1 MSLHVPMLIPRTANM
16 PYFDGPYV
24 NDFLQLIIQHGANSG
39 ITDCDDL
46 VTYIVQY
53 SSDHVKDIIRFM
65 PEFDEEVTNKKW
77 DNTKKM
83 LIALYGSL
91 DIPPKTNEEDL
102 KDYCH
107 ANSICPEF
115 VDKQAVDAY
124 HRGFQKL
131 AAPLMKNGLLTEK
144 AKNFY
149 FITGIPVSMKGNL
162 TLKGKARRLRYW
174 EPVLTAAN
182 EVSRVLG
189 ANPKTHNTHDNNQR
203 ALELSTTLTLL
214 ITEKRL
220 YPLLSTGVV

>member
-1 MSLHVPMLIPRTANM
+1 MSHLQAPGFTSLRVPMPIPRTANA

-24 NDFLQLIIQHGANSG
+24 NDFLQLIIQHGANTG

-53 SSDHVKDIIRFM
+53 SSDHVKDIICFM

-77 DNTKKM
+77 DDAKKM
-83 LIALYGSL
+83 LVALYGSL

-102 KDYCH
+102 KDYCR

-115 VDKQAVDAY
+115 ADKQAVDAY

-149 FITGIPVSMKGNL
+149 FITGIPVLMKEWFYQQVPEPKRKRMDPP
-162 TLKGKARRLRYW
+162 TITQSRSEERRVGKECW
-174 EPVLTAAN
+174 
-182 EVSRVLG
+182 
-189 ANPKTHNTHDNNQR
+189 
-203 ALELSTTLTLL
+203 
-214 ITEKRL
+214 
-220 YPLLSTGVV
+220 